1 MSAHKKMV
9 AQMREGALLE
19 RNRCM
24 KICATI
30 IADLKTDLDHKLMT
44 ATQKHLADVKL
55 SLAQGLLGAVQ
66 IKIASGEEPDAK
78 AEASQIHGQDADALG
93 GTREDPDG
101 GRAG

>member
-30 IADLKTDLDHKLMT
+30 IADLNHKLMT